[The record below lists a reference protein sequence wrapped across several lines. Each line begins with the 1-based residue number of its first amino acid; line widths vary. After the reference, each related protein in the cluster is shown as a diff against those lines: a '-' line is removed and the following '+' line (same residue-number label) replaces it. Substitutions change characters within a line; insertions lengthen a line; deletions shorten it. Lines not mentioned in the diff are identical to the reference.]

1 MPSKKPKAEV
11 VKPPKPKP
19 PKPAV
24 APEQVTRLAYELY
37 LQRGGGHGRDQE
49 DWFMAER
56 ILVEERRKKNGRRQ
70 AAKGRRLED
79 KFRSR

>member
-1 MPSKKPKAEV
+1 MPGKKA
-11 VKPPKPKP
+11 KPEAVKP

-24 APEQVTRLAYELY
+24 APEQVARLAYELY
-37 LQRGGGHGRDQE
+37 LHRGGEHGRDQE

-56 ILVEERRKKNGRRQ
+56 ILVEECRKKNGRRQ